1 VAPEVAAPT
10 TEACRS
16 RRVVCGSPATR
27 SRLLHTANSI
37 LILTLT
43 RIDGAGFFAIARQ
56 RQPAV
61 NGLHKI
67 ARIAGGEIALVAQVR
82 R

>member
-1 VAPEVAAPT
+1 VRIAGDQKSTAAH
-10 TEACRS
+10 CQFDS
-16 RRVVCGSPATR
+16 
-27 SRLLHTANSI
+27 
-37 LILTLT
+37 LT

-67 ARIAGGEIALVAQVR
+67 ARIAGSEIAPVAQVR